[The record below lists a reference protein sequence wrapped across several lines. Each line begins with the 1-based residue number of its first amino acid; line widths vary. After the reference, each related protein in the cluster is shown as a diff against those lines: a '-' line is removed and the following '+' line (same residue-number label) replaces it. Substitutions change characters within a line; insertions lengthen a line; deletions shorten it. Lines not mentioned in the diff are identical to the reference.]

1 MYNPHNTWM
10 SMEVKRIFDLPDRYA
25 QLCPEKQDALAGKDE
40 DGNWKKYSTQ
50 EWIDN
55 SRHVSYGLMRLGVKK
70 GDNIASITFNR
81 PEWNFL
87 DVGVLQ
93 IGAIHIPIYPT
104 ISDKDYAYILKHAGV
119 KYVFVAGEEMYRRIK
134 HIVPEVPTIKA
145 IYTFRDLV
153 GIQHMDEL
161 MQLGKE
167 NPQPGELQK
176 IRDSI
181 IPEDLA
187 TIIYT
192 SGTTGTPKGVML
204 THHNIIS
211 NFKAVSYIPPY
222 GPEHRAMSFL
232 PICHIYERM
241 MNYTFLYK
249 GLSMY
254 YVANMGVIAESLREV
269 HPHVFTTVP
278 RLLEKVYDKIL
289 NKGRN
294 LKGIKKQVFFWAN
307 KVGLH
312 YEPGKEKRNPLYGLK
327 LQIARKLVF
336 SKWKAALGDNL
347 DIVVSGGAALQPRLN
362 RIFWAVGLRVLEG
375 YGLTET
381 SPVIAVSNFS
391 PGGIK
396 FGTVGPVLRGVQVK
410 IAEDGEILVK
420 GPNVMKGY
428 YKDPELT
435 REVIDKDGW
444 FHTGDVGLIEPEGQL
459 RITDRKKVIFKTS
472 FGKYIHPQLLENALK
487 ESPFIDQ
494 TMVIGENQRFPAAL
508 IVPDFNH
515 LRTWCQAKDIP
526 YTTNAEMI
534 AMPRIKTRYQKEVN
548 RYNRR
553 FGSYERINRFKLL
566 DHEWGVETGQLSATL
581 KLRRSHLAGVYAAEI
596 RQLFEGNGNN
606 KS

>member
-1 MYNPHNTWM
+1 MQDP
-10 SMEVKRIFDLPDRYA
+10 MEVRRIFDLQDRYA
-25 QLCPEKQDALAGKDE
+25 TLCPDKTDALAGKDE
-40 DGNWKKYSTQ
+40 DGQWKKYSTQ
-50 EWIDN
+50 EWLDN
-55 SRHVSYGLMRLGVKK
+55 SRHVSYGLMKLGVKK

-87 DVGVLQ
+87 DMGIQQ

-104 ISDKDYAYILKHAGV
+104 ISDKDYAYILKHAEV
-119 KYVFVAGEEMYRRIK
+119 KHVFVAGEEMYRRIK
-134 HIVPEVPTIKA
+134 HIVPDIPSIEA

-153 GIQHMDEL
+153 GIQHLNEL
-161 MQLGKE
+161 MELGKE
-167 NPQPGELQK
+167 NPCPEDLQK
-176 IRDSI
+176 IKESI
-181 IPEDLA
+181 TPEDLA

-204 THHNIIS
+204 THNNIIS

-289 NKGRN
+289 IRGRN
-294 LKGIKKQVFFWAN
+294 LKGIKKQIFFWAN
-307 KVGLH
+307 NVGLR
-312 YEPGKEKRNPLYGLK
+312 YELGKEKRNPLYALK
-327 LQIARKLVF
+327 LKIARKLVF
-336 SKWKAALGDNL
+336 SKWKAALGNNL

-362 RIFWAVGLRVLEG
+362 RIFWAVGIRVLEG

-381 SPVIAVSNFS
+381 SPVIAVSDFS
-391 PGGIK
+391 PGGIR
-396 FGTVGPVLRGVQVK
+396 FGTVGPVLRGVKVK
-410 IAEDGEILVK
+410 IADDGEILVK

-428 YKDPELT
+428 YKDPALT
-435 REVIDKDGW
+435 REVVDEEGW
-444 FHTGDVGLIEPEGQL
+444 FHTGDVGMIEPGGQL

-494 TMVIGENQRFPAAL
+494 SMVIGENQQFPAAL

-515 LRTWCQAKDIP
+515 LREWCRVKGIP

-534 AMPRIKTRYQKEVN
+534 TMPRIKARYRKEIN
-548 RYNRR
+548 HYNQR
-553 FGSYERINRFKLL
+553 FGSYERINRFELL

-581 KLRRSHLAGVYAAEI
+581 KVRRSYLAKIYAEEI
-596 RQLFEGNGNN
+596 NRLFQGNG
-606 KS
+606 S

>member
-1 MYNPHNTWM
+1 MQ
-10 SMEVKRIFDLPDRYA
+10 DRYA
-25 QLCPEKQDALAGKDE
+25 TLCPDKTDALAGKDE
-40 DGNWKKYSTQ
+40 DGQWKKYSTQ
-50 EWIDN
+50 EWLDN
-55 SRHVSYGLMRLGVKK
+55 SRHVSYGLMKLGVKK

-87 DVGVLQ
+87 DMGIQQ

-104 ISDKDYAYILKHAGV
+104 ISDKDYAYILKHAEV
-119 KYVFVAGEEMYRRIK
+119 KHVFVAGEEMYRRIK
-134 HIVPEVPTIKA
+134 HIVPDIPSIEA

-153 GIQHMDEL
+153 GIQHLNEL
-161 MQLGKE
+161 MELGKE
-167 NPQPGELQK
+167 NPCPEDLQK
-176 IRDSI
+176 IKESI
-181 IPEDLA
+181 TPEDLA

-204 THHNIIS
+204 THNNIIS

-289 NKGRN
+289 IRGRN
-294 LKGIKKQVFFWAN
+294 LKGIKKQIFFWAN
-307 KVGLH
+307 NVGLR
-312 YEPGKEKRNPLYGLK
+312 YELGKEKRNPLYALK
-327 LQIARKLVF
+327 LKIARKLVF
-336 SKWKAALGDNL
+336 SKWKAALGNNL

-362 RIFWAVGLRVLEG
+362 RIFWAVGIRVLEG

-381 SPVIAVSNFS
+381 SPVIAVSDFS
-391 PGGIK
+391 PGGIR
-396 FGTVGPVLRGVQVK
+396 FGTVGPVLRGVKVK
-410 IAEDGEILVK
+410 IADDGEILVK

-428 YKDPELT
+428 YKDPALT
-435 REVIDKDGW
+435 REVVDEEGW
-444 FHTGDVGLIEPEGQL
+444 FHTGDVGMIEPGGQL

-494 TMVIGENQRFPAAL
+494 SMVIGENQQFPAAL

-515 LRTWCQAKDIP
+515 LREWCRVKGIP

-534 AMPRIKTRYQKEVN
+534 TMPRIKARYRKEIN
-548 RYNRR
+548 HYNQR
-553 FGSYERINRFKLL
+553 FGSYERINRFELL

-581 KLRRSHLAGVYAAEI
+581 KVRRSYLAKIYAEEI
-596 RQLFEGNGNN
+596 NRLFQGNG
-606 KS
+606 S

>member
-1 MYNPHNTWM
+1 
-10 SMEVKRIFDLPDRYA
+10 MEVRRIFDLQERYTT
-25 QLCPEKQDALAGKDE
+25 LCPDKTDALAGKDE
-40 DGNWKKYSTQ
+40 DGQWKKYSTQ
-50 EWIDN
+50 EWLDN
-55 SRHVSYGLMRLGVKK
+55 SRHVSYGLMKLGVKK

-87 DVGVLQ
+87 DMGVQQ

-104 ISDKDYAYILKHAGV
+104 ISDKDYAYILKHAEV

-134 HIVPEVPTIKA
+134 HIVPGIPSIQA

-153 GIQHMDEL
+153 GIQHLNEL
-161 MQLGKE
+161 MELGKE
-167 NPQPGELQK
+167 NPCPEDLQK
-176 IRDSI
+176 IKDSI
-181 IPEDLA
+181 TPEDLA

-204 THHNIIS
+204 THSNIIS

-289 NKGRN
+289 IRGRN
-294 LKGIKKQVFFWAN
+294 LKGIKKQIFFWAN
-307 KVGLH
+307 NVGLR
-312 YEPGKEKRNPLYGLK
+312 YELGKEKRNPLYALK
-327 LQIARKLVF
+327 LKVARKLVF
-336 SKWKAALGDNL
+336 SKWKAALGNNL

-362 RIFWAVGLRVLEG
+362 RIFWAVGIRVLEG

-381 SPVIAVSNFS
+381 SPVIAVSDFS
-391 PGGIK
+391 PGGIR
-396 FGTVGPVLRGVQVK
+396 FGTVGPVLRGVRVK
-410 IAEDGEILVK
+410 IADDGEILVK

-428 YKDPELT
+428 YRDAALT
-435 REVIDKDGW
+435 REVIDDEGW
-444 FHTGDVGLIEPEGQL
+444 FHTGDVGMIEPEGQL

-494 TMVIGENQRFPAAL
+494 SMVIGENQQFPAAL

-515 LRTWCQAKDIP
+515 LREWCRVKGIP

-534 AMPRIKTRYQKEVN
+534 AMPRIRARYLKEIN
-548 RYNRR
+548 HYNQR
-553 FGSYERINRFKLL
+553 FGSYERITRVELL

-581 KLRRSHLAGVYAAEI
+581 KVRRSHLAKVYAAEI
-596 RQLFEGNGNN
+596 DRLFQGNGA
-606 KS
+606 